1 MGEDGFAALAARSA
15 QVRNEHRLLLE
26 GLKAF
31 EKRLCEL
38 VDGLG
43 FRACSPDRAPDWR
56 LRA

>member
-43 FRACSPDRAPDWR
+43 FRACSPD
-56 LRA
+56 